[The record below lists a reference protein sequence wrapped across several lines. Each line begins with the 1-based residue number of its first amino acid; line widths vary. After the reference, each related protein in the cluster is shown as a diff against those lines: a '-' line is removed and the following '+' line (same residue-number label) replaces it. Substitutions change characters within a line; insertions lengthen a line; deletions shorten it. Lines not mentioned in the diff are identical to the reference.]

1 METLSDKIIN
11 ALGGTTKTARLLEA
25 PISTVHSWRH
35 IGIPNSRMAH
45 IKLVA
50 KSVGI
55 KLPVQ

>member
-50 KSVGI
+50 KSEGI
-55 KLPVQ
+55 KLPL